1 MDERTTLVLIVAV
14 VVVALALLAI
24 AVRLLL
30 RLVRTRRALRQA
42 GLPAGPKWVFWGAVA
57 YLALPAD
64 LVPDRGV
71 PGRHRRPAARPAQ
84 RGRRAAE
91 GRAAAEGRGL
101 ARSRRHALPRCHRRA
116 PGGLTAPPPR
126 PSRAMPP
133 AEIRGGHRRR
143 GGRVSG

>member
-1 MDERTTLVLIVAV
+1 MDERTTLVLIVTV

-64 LVPDRGV
+64 LVPDPVYLDDIG
-71 PGRHRRPAARPAQ
+71 ALL
-84 RGRRAAE
+84 
-91 GRAAAEGRGL
+91 L
-101 ARSRRHALPRCHRRA
+101 ALRSVGAALPKGARLPKGAGGPVHGGTRS
-116 PGGLTAPPPR
+116 PGVTAGPQ
-126 PSRAMPP
+126 
-133 AEIRGGHRRR
+133 ED
-143 GGRVSG
+143 